1 MGGEKWQAGITYLK
15 VLLHALSQHHRK
27 DVTVCLL
34 ASGNMSDGLEE
45 LNQIAD
51 EVLPMSAFRKRT
63 VLRGINLVMKRA
75 LQRDWL
81 GGSFL
86 KQHKIDVVFG
96 LCMQYR
102 YNTIPTLS
110 FVFDFQHVHM
120 PEMFSLRERLWRD
133 LTFFQTARLSTRIVV
148 MTETVKRDFEVI
160 FPKYAYKVRVLKTA
174 SYIPQSIYEVDPQSV
189 TKHYKLPAKFIYVP
203 NQFWKHK
210 NHEIAFRAIELL
222 KNKGL
227 KVFVVCSGCQED
239 FRHPHYFSDLLHK
252 ISQWNIQDQVAFLG
266 LVPRDHVF
274 QLMRQSI
281 CVLNPSLFEGFGLT
295 VDEGRSV
302 GKQLLLSDIPAH
314 REQNVPNAILF
325 DPKNCQDLAQKLE
338 WLWCKTLPGIDPE
351 LECEA
356 RQSLPGRVQACADSF
371 MSVVREAYGQ

>member
-34 ASGNMSDGLEE
+34 ASGNMSNGLEE

-120 PEMFSLRERLWRD
+120 PEMFSLRERLMRD
-133 LTFFQTARLSTRIVV
+133 LAFCQTARLSTRIVV
-148 MTETVKRDFEVI
+148 MSQAVKRDFEAL
-160 FPKYAYKVRVLKTA
+160 FPKYAYKVRVLKTG
-174 SYIPQSIYEVDPQSV
+174 SYIPQSVYEIYPESVSRLYQLYQSNHQKRESAAMNGQQTGNFEMKRQRRSGGAEAEEFNHGMEWNSKNSRELVDR
-189 TKHYKLPAKFIYVP
+189 TYA
-203 NQFWKHK
+203 
-210 NHEIAFRAIELL
+210 
-222 KNKGL
+222 
-227 KVFVVCSGCQED
+227 
-239 FRHPHYFSDLLHK
+239 
-252 ISQWNIQDQVAFLG
+252 
-266 LVPRDHVF
+266 
-274 QLMRQSI
+274 
-281 CVLNPSLFEGFGLT
+281 
-295 VDEGRSV
+295 
-302 GKQLLLSDIPAH
+302 
-314 REQNVPNAILF
+314 
-325 DPKNCQDLAQKLE
+325 
-338 WLWCKTLPGIDPE
+338 
-351 LECEA
+351 
-356 RQSLPGRVQACADSF
+356 
-371 MSVVREAYGQ
+371 